1 LVSEKAVAGV
11 KSFAGVV
18 TRLRLEPGHHLQG
31 FACLQISLACGRE
44 VGIELCRGRDFLGK
58 FRRCAKL
65 LDERIDPRM
74 QPRERIARQRESV
87 SINEPRNVQDR

>member
-1 LVSEKAVAGV
+1 MGKTLSTVNLIRGRSS
-11 KSFAGVV
+11 SFAGLF

-31 FACLQISLACGRE
+31 FARLQISLARGRE
-44 VGIELCRGRDFLGK
+44 VGIELWRRRDLLGK

-74 QPRERIARQRESV
+74 QPSASG
-87 SINEPRNVQDR
+87 